1 VTFTTETL
9 LRRLAEL
16 TDVAGQPNRYVIAFS
31 GGLDSTVL
39 THALAS
45 TRAVHQVPLLAVHVD
60 HGLQKE
66 SPTWAAHC
74 SAFAAQFGIDLITR
88 RVLVDAGSGSG
99 PEAAAREARYAALRS
114 LLEPR
119 DWLLSAHHEDDQAET
134 VMLNLMRGSGPAG
147 LAGINV
153 IRKFAAGW
161 LARPL
166 LDIPRSVLQAYADAH
181 ALEYIVDPTNLDQEL
196 DRNYLRHEILPR
208 LEARWPGA
216 AGRIR
221 RSAMLARES
230 ALLLSDLAEAD
241 SRRLGERSDR
251 LSLQALRGFSA
262 ERQRNVLRHV
272 IGQLGLPAP
281 GAAHLDKIVTE
292 LVTAREDAQPLVAW
306 PGVRVRRYRD
316 QLYVLPTDELE
327 PVASGVHVVRGD
339 RIILPGGL
347 GMLELLPGAGSGLSD
362 AVVGA
367 GLELRFRG
375 GGEEIKPLGQSHTK
389 KLKKLLQE
397 AGVVPWMRE
406 RLPLLYSNGELVAVA
421 DLWIADDAAAAPGTA
436 VHWQNRPA
444 IH

>member
-166 LDIPRSVLQAYADAH
+166 LDIPRSAWRRAGPARQAAF
-181 ALEYIVDPTNLDQEL
+181 
-196 DRNYLRHEILPR
+196 
-208 LEARWPGA
+208 GA
-216 AGRIR
+216 ARCWRASRRCCSPTWPKQTAGDSVSEAIDCRCR
-221 RSAMLARES
+221 RSGVS
-230 ALLLSDLAEAD
+230 
-241 SRRLGERSDR
+241 
-251 LSLQALRGFSA
+251 
-262 ERQRNVLRHV
+262 RQRDNE
-272 IGQLGLPAP
+272 
-281 GAAHLDKIVTE
+281 T
-292 LVTAREDAQPLVAW
+292 
-306 PGVRVRRYRD
+306 YC
-316 QLYVLPTDELE
+316 
-327 PVASGVHVVRGD
+327 
-339 RIILPGGL
+339 
-347 GMLELLPGAGSGLSD
+347 GM
-362 AVVGA
+362 
-367 GLELRFRG
+367 
-375 GGEEIKPLGQSHTK
+375 
-389 KLKKLLQE
+389 
-397 AGVVPWMRE
+397 
-406 RLPLLYSNGELVAVA
+406 
-421 DLWIADDAAAAPGTA
+421 
-436 VHWQNRPA
+436 
-444 IH
+444 

>member
-1 VTFTTETL
+1 
-9 LRRLAEL
+9 
-16 TDVAGQPNRYVIAFS
+16 
-31 GGLDSTVL
+31 
-39 THALAS
+39 
-45 TRAVHQVPLLAVHVD
+45 
-60 HGLQKE
+60 
-66 SPTWAAHC
+66 
-74 SAFAAQFGIDLITR
+74 
-88 RVLVDAGSGSG
+88 
-99 PEAAAREARYAALRS
+99 
-114 LLEPR
+114 
-119 DWLLSAHHEDDQAET
+119 
-134 VMLNLMRGSGPAG
+134 
-147 LAGINV
+147 
-153 IRKFAAGW
+153 
-161 LARPL
+161 
-166 LDIPRSVLQAYADAH
+166 
-181 ALEYIVDPTNLDQEL
+181 
-196 DRNYLRHEILPR
+196 
-208 LEARWPGA
+208 
-216 AGRIR
+216 
-221 RSAMLARES
+221 MLARES

-375 GGEEIKPLGQSHTK
+375 GGEEIKP
-389 KLKKLLQE
+389 
-397 AGVVPWMRE
+397 WMRE

>member
-166 LDIPRSVLQAYADAH
+166 LDIPRSTPGGALARRGRPHSAQRDAG
-181 ALEYIVDPTNLDQEL
+181 
-196 DRNYLRHEILPR
+196 
-208 LEARWPGA
+208 ARVGA
-216 AGRIR
+216 A
-221 RSAMLARES
+221 
-230 ALLLSDLAEAD
+230 
-241 SRRLGERSDR
+241 
-251 LSLQALRGFSA
+251 ALRPGRS
-262 ERQRNVLRHV
+262 RQ
-272 IGQLGLPAP
+272 PA
-281 GAAHLDKIVTE
+281 T
-292 LVTAREDAQPLVAW
+292 R
-306 PGVRVRRYRD
+306 
-316 QLYVLPTDELE
+316 
-327 PVASGVHVVRGD
+327 
-339 RIILPGGL
+339 
-347 GMLELLPGAGSGLSD
+347 
-362 AVVGA
+362 
-367 GLELRFRG
+367 
-375 GGEEIKPLGQSHTK
+375 
-389 KLKKLLQE
+389 
-397 AGVVPWMRE
+397 
-406 RLPLLYSNGELVAVA
+406 
-421 DLWIADDAAAAPGTA
+421 
-436 VHWQNRPA
+436 
-444 IH
+444 

>member
-1 VTFTTETL
+1 
-9 LRRLAEL
+9 
-16 TDVAGQPNRYVIAFS
+16 
-31 GGLDSTVL
+31 
-39 THALAS
+39 
-45 TRAVHQVPLLAVHVD
+45 
-60 HGLQKE
+60 
-66 SPTWAAHC
+66 
-74 SAFAAQFGIDLITR
+74 
-88 RVLVDAGSGSG
+88 
-99 PEAAAREARYAALRS
+99 
-114 LLEPR
+114 
-119 DWLLSAHHEDDQAET
+119 
-134 VMLNLMRGSGPAG
+134 
-147 LAGINV
+147 
-153 IRKFAAGW
+153 
-161 LARPL
+161 
-166 LDIPRSVLQAYADAH
+166 
-181 ALEYIVDPTNLDQEL
+181 
-196 DRNYLRHEILPR
+196 
-208 LEARWPGA
+208 
-216 AGRIR
+216 
-221 RSAMLARES
+221 
-230 ALLLSDLAEAD
+230 
-241 SRRLGERSDR
+241 
-251 LSLQALRGFSA
+251 
-262 ERQRNVLRHV
+262 VLRHV

-362 AVVGA
+362 AVVG
-367 GLELRFRG
+367 
-375 GGEEIKPLGQSHTK
+375 GQSHTK

>member
-1 VTFTTETL
+1 
-9 LRRLAEL
+9 
-16 TDVAGQPNRYVIAFS
+16 
-31 GGLDSTVL
+31 
-39 THALAS
+39 
-45 TRAVHQVPLLAVHVD
+45 
-60 HGLQKE
+60 
-66 SPTWAAHC
+66 
-74 SAFAAQFGIDLITR
+74 
-88 RVLVDAGSGSG
+88 
-99 PEAAAREARYAALRS
+99 
-114 LLEPR
+114 
-119 DWLLSAHHEDDQAET
+119 
-134 VMLNLMRGSGPAG
+134 MLNLMRGSGPAG

-166 LDIPRSVLQAYADAH
+166 LDIPRSLLQAYADAH